1 MKLRH
6 LQNIYHVI
14 IDANSIVQRLTQI
27 KNGIMGNVNSSDK
40 KLRYK
45 MNYYILL
52 RFLLA
57 AILLFS
63 FVIICY
69 HYAEHSL
76 KQKRYWHI
84 NSIKREKNNKLK
96 ILLLKTVGVINSMA
110 YLKSKILIVI
120 IFYWMKNHMKI
131 FCFVTF

>member
-6 LQNIYHVI
+6 SQNIYHVI
-14 IDANSIVQRLTQI
+14 IDANSIVQHATQI
-27 KNGIMGNVNSSDK
+27 KNEIMGNVNSSDK

-45 MNYYILL
+45 MNCYILL
-52 RFLLA
+52 RFLLE
-57 AILLFS
+57 AILLFI

-84 NSIKREKNNKLK
+84 NSRKREKNNKLK
-96 ILLLKTVGVINSMA
+96 KLLLKTVRVINSMA
-110 YLKSKILIVI
+110 HLKSKILIVI

-131 FCFVTF
+131 F